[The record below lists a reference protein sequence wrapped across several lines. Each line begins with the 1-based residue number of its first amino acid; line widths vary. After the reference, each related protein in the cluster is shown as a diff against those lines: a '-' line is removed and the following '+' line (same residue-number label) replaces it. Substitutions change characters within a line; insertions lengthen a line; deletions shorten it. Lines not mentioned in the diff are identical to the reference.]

1 MKENL
6 CRGCDLMANK
16 NNQPLTLGQ
25 HLNLSE
31 LVGCEEC
38 DAVYR
43 KIDLLTHERAYCTCC
58 GAELY
63 RRTRSFTSLL
73 ALVLTA
79 LIVFVIAN
87 SFPIVIVE
95 LQGNTSQTTLI
106 GAAWTMFHIDRP
118 FVGVLILMTTFV
130 VPLIELLLLSYIL
143 TSIGLFKHR
152 PKFLRLS
159 LRTLFLFR
167 TWGMVEV
174 FLIGVLVTLV
184 KLVGMVTV
192 IPGVALWAFTILSI
206 LLVYIASVKIK
217 DLWDEVDR
225 SLGDAKQSS

>member
-1 MKENL
+1 
-6 CRGCDLMANK
+6 MANK
-16 NNQPLTLGQ
+16 NNQPLAMGQ
-25 HLNLSE
+25 KVILTE
-31 LVGCEEC
+31 LAGCEEC
-38 DAVYR
+38 DAIYR
-43 KIDLLTHERAYCTCC
+43 KVDLLPNERAYCTCC

-63 RRTRSFTSLL
+63 RRSRSFSSLL

-106 GAAWTMFHIDRP
+106 GAAWTMFHIDRAL
-118 FVGVLILMTTFV
+118 VGVLILITTFI
-130 VPLIELLLLSYIL
+130 VPLIELLLLSYVL
-143 TSIGLFKHR
+143 FFIGLLKRR
-152 PKFLRLS
+152 PQYLRLA
-159 LRTLFLFR
+159 LRALFLFR
-167 TWGMVEV
+167 IWGMVEV

-192 IPGVALWAFTILSI
+192 IPGIALWAFTLLSV
-206 LLVYIASVKIK
+206 LLVYIASIKIK

-225 SLGDAKQSS
+225 SLG

>member
-1 MKENL
+1 
-6 CRGCDLMANK
+6 MANK
-16 NNQPLTLGQ
+16 NNQPLAIGQ
-25 HLNLSE
+25 QVRLTE
-31 LVGCEEC
+31 LAGCEEC
-38 DAVYR
+38 DAIYR
-43 KIDLLTHERAYCTCC
+43 RVELVSGERAYCTCC

-63 RRTRSFTSLL
+63 RRGHSFSSLL
-73 ALVLTA
+73 ALVITA

-106 GAAWTMFHIDRP
+106 GAAWTMFHIDRA
-118 FVGVLILMTTFV
+118 FVGVLILITTFI
-130 VPLIELLLLSYIL
+130 VPLVELLLLSYVLSCI
-143 TSIGLFKHR
+143 SLFERR
-152 PKFLRLS
+152 PKYLTPALRM
-159 LRTLFLFR
+159 LFLFR

-192 IPGVALWAFTILSI
+192 IPGVALWAFTLLSV
-206 LLVYIASVKIK
+206 LLVYIAAVKIK

-225 SLGDAKQSS
+225 SLG

>member
-1 MKENL
+1 
-6 CRGCDLMANK
+6 MANK
-16 NNQPLTLGQ
+16 NNQPLASSQL
-25 HLNLSE
+25 LNLSE

-38 DAVYR
+38 DAIYR
-43 KIDLLTHERAYCTCC
+43 KVDLLVNERAYCTCC

-63 RRTRSFTSLL
+63 RRSRPLSSLL
-73 ALVLTA
+73 ALVITA
-79 LIVFVIAN
+79 LIIFVIAN

-106 GAAWTMFHIDRP
+106 GAAWTMFHIERP
-118 FVGVLILMTTFV
+118 FVGALILMTTFI
-130 VPLIELLLLSYIL
+130 VPLIELLLLSYVL
-143 TSIGLFKHR
+143 SCVGLFKYR
-152 PKFLRLS
+152 PLHLRLAMK
-159 LRTLFLFR
+159 TLFLFR

-192 IPGVALWAFTILSI
+192 IPGIALWAFTILSI

-225 SLGDAKQSS
+225 SLA

>member
-1 MKENL
+1 
-6 CRGCDLMANK
+6 MANK
-16 NNQPLTLGQ
+16 NNPSVVIGQQVRLTALA
-25 HLNLSE
+25 
-31 LVGCEEC
+31 GCEEC
-38 DAVYR
+38 DAIYR
-43 KIDLLTHERAYCTCC
+43 RVELASGERAYCTCC

-63 RRTRSFTSLL
+63 RRSRSFSSLL
-73 ALVLTA
+73 ALVITA

-106 GAAWTMFHIDRP
+106 GAAWTMFHIDRAL
-118 FVGVLILMTTFV
+118 VGVLILITTFI
-130 VPLIELLLLSYIL
+130 VPLVELLLLSYVLFFISVLKVRPEFL
-143 TSIGLFKHR
+143 TLA
-152 PKFLRLS
+152 LRA
-159 LRTLFLFR
+159 LFLFR

-192 IPGVALWAFTILSI
+192 IPGVALWAFTLLSV

-217 DLWDEVDR
+217 DIWDEVDR
-225 SLGDAKQSS
+225 SLG

>member
-1 MKENL
+1 
-6 CRGCDLMANK
+6 MANK
-16 NNQPLTLGQ
+16 NNQPLAMGQ
-25 HLNLSE
+25 KVILTE
-31 LVGCEEC
+31 LAGCEEC
-38 DAVYR
+38 DAIYR
-43 KIDLLTHERAYCTCC
+43 KIDLLPNERAYCTCC

-63 RRTRSFTSLL
+63 RRSRSFSSLL

-106 GAAWTMFHIDRP
+106 GAAWTMFHIDRAL
-118 FVGVLILMTTFV
+118 VGVLILITTFI
-130 VPLIELLLLSYIL
+130 VPLVELLLLSYVL
-143 TSIGLFKHR
+143 FFIGLLKRR
-152 PKFLRLS
+152 PQYLRLA
-159 LRTLFLFR
+159 LRALFLFR
-167 TWGMVEV
+167 IWGMVEV

-192 IPGVALWAFTILSI
+192 IPGIALWAFTLLSV
-206 LLVYIASVKIK
+206 LLVYIASIKIK

-225 SLGDAKQSS
+225 SLG

>member
-1 MKENL
+1 
-6 CRGCDLMANK
+6 MANK
-16 NNQPLTLGQ
+16 NQQPWRMAQPVRLT
-25 HLNLSE
+25 E
-31 LVGCEEC
+31 LAGCEEC

-43 KIDLLTHERAYCTCC
+43 RIELAAGERAYCTCC

-63 RRTRSFTSLL
+63 RRGQSFSSLL
-73 ALVLTA
+73 ALVVTA

-106 GAAWTMFHIDRP
+106 GAAWTMFHIDRAL
-118 FVGVLILMTTFV
+118 VGVLILITTFI
-130 VPLIELLLLSYIL
+130 VPLVELLLLSYVL
-143 TSIGLFKHR
+143 FSIGFLLRR
-152 PKFLRLS
+152 PKYLTPALRI
-159 LRTLFLFR
+159 LFLFR

-192 IPGVALWAFTILSI
+192 IPGIALWAFTLLSI
-206 LLVYIASVKIK
+206 LLVYIASLKIK

-225 SLGDAKQSS
+225 SLQ